1 MYQLGQYISKM
12 VGGDNVIKK
21 IVKGEKGQSLV
32 EFALVVPLLL
42 TILCGII
49 DMGWAYSNQYSV
61 ESAAYAG
68 VRYAAI
74 NGADIKKEDE
84 NKLIEDT
91 KNEVKENLSSGAQS
105 PEINVFLEDKK
116 VTVNVKCKVKMLTFV
131 GQTAFGE
138 YYDAKSKNV
147 GAR

>member
-1 MYQLGQYISKM
+1 M

-21 IVKGEKGQSLV
+21 ILKSEKGQSMV

-49 DMGWAYSNQYSV
+49 DMGWAYSI
-61 ESAAYAG
+61 ESAAFSG
-68 VRYAAI
+68 VRYAVI
-74 NGADIKKEDE
+74 NGADIEDSE
-84 NKLIEDT
+84 KNKLIDDT
-91 KNEVKENLSSGAQS
+91 KKRVRDNLSKGAES
-105 PEINVFLEDKK
+105 PKIDVDIDNEK
-116 VTVNVKCKVKMLTFV
+116 VTVSVECKVKMLTFV

-138 YYDAKSKNV
+138 YYEAKSKNV

>member
-1 MYQLGQYISKM
+1 M

-21 IVKGEKGQSLV
+21 ILKSEKGQSMV

-49 DMGWAYSNQYSV
+49 DMGWAYSNKYSV
-61 ESAAYAG
+61 ESAAFSG
-68 VRYAAI
+68 VRYA
-74 NGADIKKEDE
+74 DID
-84 NKLIEDT
+84 
-91 KNEVKENLSSGAQS
+91 NE
-105 PEINVFLEDKK
+105 K
-116 VTVNVKCKVKMLTFV
+116 VTVSVECKVKMLTFV

-138 YYDAKSKNV
+138 YYEAKSKNV

>member
-1 MYQLGQYISKM
+1 M

-21 IVKGEKGQSLV
+21 ILKSEKGQSMV

-49 DMGWAYSNQYSV
+49 DMGWAYSNKYSI
-61 ESAAYAG
+61 ESAASSG
-68 VRYAAI
+68 VRYAVI
-74 NGADIKKEDE
+74 NGADIEDSE
-84 NKLIEDT
+84 KNKLIDDT
-91 KNEVKENLSSGAQS
+91 KKRVRDNLSKGAES
-105 PEINVFLEDKK
+105 PKIDVDIDNEK
-116 VTVNVKCKVKMLTFV
+116 VTVSVECKVKMLTFV

-138 YYDAKSKNV
+138 YYEAKSKNV